1 VNAVIVVEFEI
12 EFGFEF
18 EFESEFE
25 SEFEFE
31 KPVSGAAVAA
41 IVEDERAMIVP

>member
-1 VNAVIVVEFEI
+1 MNAVIVVEFEI

-18 EFESEFE
+18 EFE

>member
-1 VNAVIVVEFEI
+1 MIVVEFEI

-18 EFESEFE
+18 EFEFE